1 MIKIVLPLL
10 LGLSITLHGMHV
22 INPYSATKPI
32 SYFSLLSSDVKNI
45 VYAYYKNPH
54 CSHKDLNHH
63 FVAVV
68 EKKSEKEKRL
78 IKAMNLL
85 FLGAKTNAPN
95 CTCKDTPLVRATL
108 NGDLAMVYLLLQFG
122 ATPDYDTLK
131 NNQALYYA
139 ARNNEWRIGQALIRA
154 GARVHYASETG
165 EQIAEHPFF
174 VAARSGSLEMME
186 VLYGADIKISRK
198 LGKCCLNYAPPH
210 VIPFI
215 VSHSD
220 AAQTKCG
227 RYALAKMIRENH
239 IEVVLALLKA
249 GVNPNMKC
257 DKYDYRPIML
267 AAGHGNLEAAQLLID
282 HGASVEQEDYD
293 DPLIEAIRKDNIKM
307 VELIVAH
314 RKKIEPAY
322 GYARPLET
330 AWNHNAHPKII
341 GILRS
346 AGAKP
351 SH

>member
-1 MIKIVLPLL
+1 
-10 LGLSITLHGMHV
+10 MHV

-108 NGDLAMVYLLLQFG
+108 NGDLAMVYLILQFG

-186 VLYGADIKISRK
+186 VLYGAGTNITRK
-198 LGKCCLNYAPPH
+198 LWKHCLRWSEHN

-215 VSHSD
+215 VSQSD
-220 AAQTKCG
+220 AAQTSAG
-227 RYALAKMIRENH
+227 SFALAAMIKKNH
-239 IEVVLALLKA
+239 IQAVLALLK
-249 GVNPNMKC
+249 GGIDPNISP
-257 DKYDYRPIML
+257 KYTHRPITL
-267 AAGHGNLEAAQLLID
+267 AAEYNNLEIAQLLID
-282 HGASVEQEDYD
+282 HGASVEQKDYD
-293 DPLIEAIRKDNIKM
+293 DPLIEAIKKGNIKF
-307 VELIVAH
+307 VGLIVRH
-314 RKKIEPAY
+314 REKIDPDY
-322 GYARPLET
+322 GYERPLET
-330 AWNHNAHPKII
+330 AWNYNAHKII
-341 GILRS
+341 EILHK
-346 AGAKP
+346 AGAKL